1 MDKSELTQN
10 KLSFSELTYQ
20 HLTYCLK
27 SYDQREYFSSAVWA
41 AVFVEAILKDILH
54 QIDGKTHNEELN
66 ALINNVKN
74 YVNSTSANI
83 VSSDRTLL
91 RDIAGRCNEIKL
103 KRNRLVHDTG
113 VSRSKIDIDA
123 ADIHNN
129 IAQITSHYL
138 KTTLSGRIRAANLKA
153 QNNGSNPAVDPD
165 FPIFISTITPHTF
178 EQEEFLE
185 AFCEKLRLIGV
196 KPVRCF
202 LTDFDKKDPMGK
214 VRDTI
219 AQCKA
224 VIVIGLERS
233 HAYYFKDKE
242 RSQKESEGVHRLY
255 SSSWLQLE
263 SGMAVALKK
272 DVFVLCQHDIHS
284 DGIFDREWNSYSPI
298 EMPVPLDV
306 NSKNVQMMLREIQ
319 EYVNTHR
326 N

>member
-1 MDKSELTQN
+1 MDKSELTQSKSYFN
-10 KLSFSELTYQ
+10 EMTYQ

-27 SYDQREYFSSAVWA
+27 SYDKGELFSSAVWA

-54 QIDGKTHNEELN
+54 QIDGKNHNEELN
-66 ALINNVKN
+66 ALINGVKN
-74 YVNSTSANI
+74 YVNASSANI
-83 VSSDRTLL
+83 ASSDRSLL

-129 IAQITSHYL
+129 VAQITSNYL
-138 KTTLSGRIRAANLKA
+138 KTTLAGRIRAENIKS
-153 QNNGSNPAVDPD
+153 QNSDAALTVNPN

-185 AFCEKLRLIGV
+185 SFCEKLRLLGV
-196 KPVRCF
+196 KPVRCL

-219 AQCKA
+219 AQCNA

-242 RSQKESEGVHRLY
+242 RSQKESEGVHRFY

-272 DVFVLCQHDIHS
+272 DIFVLCQHDIHS

-326 N
+326 K